1 MSKKD
6 RTDRIEFEGVVL
18 KVLPQTNFSVQVGKS
33 VVLCTLSGKLRQNH
47 IRILEGDRVKIECSP
62 YDLSRG
68 RVTYRL

>member
-1 MSKKD
+1 M
-6 RTDRIEFEGVVL
+6 L